1 MGINQVRYQGRML
14 IDLINDTVTA
24 QTLGSGM
31 TAHDRHGD
39 IITGTAAMQMI
50 PIEYDYNIGYIS
62 NGTWTYENPTRTY
75 TDIYRV
81 QSGHRYFISLG
92 QNVGTRFRVMFTTT
106 DVRTVTS
113 GNVAG
118 TNIINVNNPASF
130 RNTSYTAPSDGYIL
144 IGKDNI
150 GESGIY
156 TYVFDI
162 SSWA

>member
-1 MGINQVRYQGRML
+1 MGINQVTYQGRML

-24 QTLGSGM
+24 QTLGKGI
-31 TAHDRHGD
+31 TAHDRHGNL
-39 IITGTAAMQMI
+39 ITGTAAMQMI
-50 PIEYDYNIGYIS
+50 PIEYDYNIGYVS

-75 TDIYRV
+75 TDIYEV

-113 GNVAG
+113 GSVAG
-118 TNIINVNNPASF
+118 NNIININNPASF
-130 RNTSYTAPSDGYIL
+130 RNTSYTAPSDGYI
-144 IGKDNI
+144 IVAKDNV

-156 TYVFDI
+156 SYVYDV